1 MQNLKIIKIDIIK
14 SEISKVEEIGSSSS
28 TGAAPGVNRSR
39 KITLGDGTVW
49 IWKNKTGEHIS
60 RWRYIPPRKQYIREF
75 IAYLIDKQLGFNLVP
90 ETKIVKIDG
99 EIGSLQKWIDDLHP
113 SDKTLKIY
121 SDENIWKMGLLDCI
135 IANTDRHSGN
145 WGNIDNKPIAY
156 DNGFS
161 LPNYC
166 EVNNPRSLILSRFS
180 CAIWNKPIPHKYL
193 SSIMKLK
200 ELPFQKKIS
209 GFLDKSSFDLLN
221 KRIDAILRN
230 KVVFFPGYKVVRKL
244 KKVP

>member
-1 MQNLKIIKIDIIK
+1 MIIKNIISLIDLKKASITEITEVGT
-14 SEISKVEEIGSSSS
+14 SES
-28 TGAAPGVNRSR
+28 TGVPGVNKSY
-39 KITLGDGTVW
+39 KVTLDDKTDW
-49 IWKNKTGEHIS
+49 IWKPKEKEHIS
-60 RWRYIPPRKQYIREF
+60 KWRYIPPKKQFLREF

-113 SDKTLKIY
+113 SDKTLKTY

-166 EVNNPRSLILSRFS
+166 EVNNPRSLILSRFA

-200 ELPFQKKIS
+200 ELSFQRKTS
-209 GFLDKSSFDLLN
+209 RFLDRSSFDLLN

-230 KVVFFPGYKVVRKL
+230 KVVFFPEYKVVRKL
-244 KKVP
+244 KKAP